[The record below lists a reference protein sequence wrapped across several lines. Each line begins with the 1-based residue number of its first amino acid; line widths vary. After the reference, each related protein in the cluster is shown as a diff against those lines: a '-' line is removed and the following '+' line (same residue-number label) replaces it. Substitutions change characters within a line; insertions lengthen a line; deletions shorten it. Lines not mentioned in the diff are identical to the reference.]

1 MHLPKAPAE
10 GLTTPRLGKGGRTAP
25 DFRGNHVGEAE
36 KRRDRGGGTGHGG
49 VGRGEGG
56 GQAESLG
63 CGVHSALFGVLSF
76 RKPKCYHIPK
86 WAKGTLNRALDGWL
100 NVSNNIQHYQKGRT
114 GVFLN
119 SHSLPPLAIPR
130 SLPEFTVA
138 GVYLFHTHFFTQAS
152 RSNTM
157 ATSLS
162 VSGKVT
168 PPSAKKVIPL
178 TCFLL
183 PKICIQ

>member
-49 VGRGEGG
+49 VSRGEGG
-56 GQAESLG
+56 GQVESLG

>member
-100 NVSNNIQHYQKGRT
+100 NVTTFNIIRKEELEYFLTVTLCLPWPFPGRSQ
-114 GVFLN
+114 N
-119 SHSLPPLAIPR
+119 SQLLGS
-130 SLPEFTVA
+130 
-138 GVYLFHTHFFTQAS
+138 
-152 RSNTM
+152 
-157 ATSLS
+157 
-162 VSGKVT
+162 
-168 PPSAKKVIPL
+168 
-178 TCFLL
+178 TCFILISLLRPPGAIQWLL
-183 PKICIQ
+183 PFL